1 MITEKPKK
9 PMSFAE
15 KQRLAASQGVASA
28 LDDISSFSSKPAKPA
43 HIETVA
49 DKTEEKNEQLS
60 SINGIRIQTVVPPVN
75 PQAHETSQAQ
85 VPQTEQQDSLNQA
98 AQVNRIET
106 VAGQPDTQAKVDGRT
121 TRRKSGKFVD
131 KFTFS
136 FPEEEKLEFKAFA
149 AAHGITITDLIMY
162 SLDYLKQDVENGK
175 INISRYGVK
184 RLG

>member
-1 MITEKPKK
+1 MIKEKKK

-28 LDDISSFSSKPAKPA
+28 LDDISSFSSTPAKPA
-43 HIETVA
+43 KIETVVLSEEESKIDSVSSINNAHIQTVVDERHTESVAVKEENSVQIETVA
-49 DKTEEKNEQLS
+49 EKTD
-60 SINGIRIQTVVPPVN
+60 
-75 PQAHETSQAQ
+75 
-85 VPQTEQQDSLNQA
+85 DSTKID
-98 AQVNRIET
+98 R
-106 VAGQPDTQAKVDGRT
+106 RT

-149 AAHGITITDLIMY
+149 ASHGITITDLIMY
-162 SLDYLKQDVENGK
+162 SLDYLKQDVEQGK